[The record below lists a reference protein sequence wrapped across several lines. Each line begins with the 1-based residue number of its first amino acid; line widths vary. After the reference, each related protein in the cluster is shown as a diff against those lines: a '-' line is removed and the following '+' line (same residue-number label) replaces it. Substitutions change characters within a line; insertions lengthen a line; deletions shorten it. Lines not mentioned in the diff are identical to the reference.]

1 MQVSIRYFTVLREIT
16 GKKEEVIVFPEKQK
30 VTVAL
35 TLETLSEKY
44 GKSFIDYVFDSK
56 GQIKNFLQLLI
67 NGASIVSDDKLEL
80 ILQNGDTLIILPP
93 VGGG

>member
-1 MQVSIRYFTVLREIT
+1 VLREIT
-16 GKKEEVIVFPEKQK
+16 GKKEEKISFPEKQK

-35 TLETLSEKY
+35 TLETLSNKY
-44 GKSFIDYVFDSK
+44 GKPFTDYTFNSK

-67 NGASIVSDDKLEL
+67 NGDSITNNDTQETM
-80 ILQNGDTLIILPP
+80 LQNGDTLIILPP